1 MDNVGDVPAND
12 LEISS
17 DASDASSRT
26 EIVNSDLPNVAPL
39 AVN

>member
-1 MDNVGDVPAND
+1 MDNVGDIPIND

-17 DASDASSRT
+17 DASDASSRI
-26 EIVNSDLPNVAPL
+26 EIVNSDLPNAAPF